1 MERRPHQ
8 VGGEEGLE
16 VQQEPSGCNLLQP
29 AFAGFLGLLGVWAL
43 QVGLCGP
50 AVGLGEEEGR
60 GGIRGK
66 RKTSSI
72 GDEMLCQVRSV
83 PEGEECSRI

>member
-16 VQQEPSGCNLLQP
+16 VQQEPSGGDLLQP

-43 QVGLCGP
+43 QVGLWGP

-60 GGIRGK
+60 NEKEKGK
-66 RKTSSI
+66 RQAL
-72 GDEMLCQVRSV
+72 EMRCSVR
-83 PEGEECSRI
+83 